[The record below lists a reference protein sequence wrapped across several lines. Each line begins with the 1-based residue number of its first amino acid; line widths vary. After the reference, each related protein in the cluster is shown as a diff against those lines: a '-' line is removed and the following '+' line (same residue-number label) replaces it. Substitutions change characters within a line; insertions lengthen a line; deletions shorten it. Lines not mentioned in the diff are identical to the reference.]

1 MRKTC
6 GPDGGVRAQP
16 LMMRPMAMSNAAFTP
31 NKPEHDMCHTAG
43 CEKVHY
49 CHHLV
54 PERAILREKL
64 RRLLPANVFLTR
76 FVTEKAV
83 KPGVS
88 FSVAR

>member
-1 MRKTC
+1 
-6 GPDGGVRAQP
+6 
-16 LMMRPMAMSNAAFTP
+16 MAMSNAAFTP
-31 NKPEHDMCHTAG
+31 NMPEHDMCHAANG
-43 CEKVHY
+43 AKVRY

-54 PERAILREKL
+54 PEPSILREKL